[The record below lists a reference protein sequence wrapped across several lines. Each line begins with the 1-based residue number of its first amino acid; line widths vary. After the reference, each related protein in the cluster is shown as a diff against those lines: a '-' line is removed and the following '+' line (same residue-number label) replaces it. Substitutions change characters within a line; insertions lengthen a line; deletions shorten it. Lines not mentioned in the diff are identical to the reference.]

1 MDRRYIR
8 LDPRKLDYLRLKKG
22 WSQAKLGDELAAIHD
37 VRHKVTVR
45 NILNGGEIYVETG
58 RVVAELLSADNLL
71 SILHADILK
80 ELTPPSAFD
89 NPLDFFTNVGEW
101 EALELIEP
109 SQVAPNGLAYDTWK
123 MRHRQI
129 SGRLARGKCYSLNK
143 LSSKQRTV
151 LKGYLTRH
159 SEVCDRIG
167 SHPSIVQNRDAVP
180 WEHGE
185 LWWIIDEWID
195 GERLD
200 VTFELRRLEAR
211 SVPQLMRNIGE
222 ALHALH
228 AAGVIRRELTPRHI
242 WIRTSDQSPVL
253 TDFELAKLLDGAPT
267 VAPSQGWLDD
277 GYRAAEVEPHATLT
291 PRADVY
297 SWGRIAVEA
306 LCQDLPSH
314 GQEATSLAKVQ
325 VSPAVRQII
334 LSSVALPAS
343 ERPADMAVVL
353 NAIKKWK

>member
-1 MDRRYIR
+1 MDRRYIC
-8 LDPRKLDYLRLKKG
+8 LDPRRLDYFRLKKG
-22 WSQAKLGDELAAIHD
+22 WSQAKLGDELAEHHD

-45 NILNGGEIYVETG
+45 NILNGGKIYVETG
-58 RVVAELLSADNLL
+58 RVVAELLGADNLL
-71 SILHADILK
+71 EILHPDILK
-80 ELTPPSAFD
+80 ELTPPSACD

-101 EALELIEP
+101 EALQSIESP
-109 SQVAPNGLAYDTWK
+109 QVAPNGLVYDTWK
-123 MRHRQI
+123 MRHRHI

-143 LSSKQRTV
+143 LSSKQRTT

-167 SHPSIVQNRDAVP
+167 SHPNIVQNRDAIP

-185 LWWIIDEWID
+185 MWWIIDEWID

-200 VTFELRRLEAR
+200 SIFESHRLETK
-211 SVPQLMRNIGE
+211 SVPPLMRNIGE
-222 ALHALH
+222 AIHALH

-267 VAPSQGWLDD
+267 VAPSQGWLADD
-277 GYRAAEVEPHATLT
+277 YRAIEVEPNATLT
-291 PRADVY
+291 PRTDVY
-297 SWGRIAVEA
+297 SWGRIAVEV
-306 LCQDLPSH
+306 LCRELPSQ
-314 GQEATSLAKVQ
+314 GQEATALAKVK
-325 VSPAVRQII
+325 VPPAVRQII

>member
-1 MDRRYIR
+1 MDRRSIR
-8 LDPRKLDYLRLKKG
+8 LDSKKLDYLRLKKG
-22 WSQAKLGDELAAIHD
+22 WSQTMFGQKLEAIHD
-37 VRHKVTVR
+37 IRHKVTAR
-45 NILNGGEIYVETG
+45 NILNEGEVYVETG
-58 RVVAELLSADNLL
+58 RLVAELLGAENLL
-71 SILHADILK
+71 SILHPDILK
-80 ELTPPSAFD
+80 ELTPPSALD

-101 EALELIEP
+101 EALQSIESP
-109 SQVAPNGLAYDTWK
+109 QVAPNGLVYDTWK
-123 MRHRQI
+123 MRHRHI

-143 LSSKQRTV
+143 LSSKQRTT

-167 SHPSIVQNRDAVP
+167 SHPNIVQNRDAIP

-185 LWWIIDEWID
+185 MWWIIDEWID

-200 VTFELRRLEAR
+200 SIFKSRRLESNA
-211 SVPQLMRNIGE
+211 VPPLMRNIAE
-222 ALHALH
+222 ALHRLH

-242 WIRTSDQSPVL
+242 WIRSSDQSPVL
-253 TDFELAKLLDGAPT
+253 TDFELSKLLDGAPT
-267 VAPSQGWLDD
+267 VAPPQGWLDD
-277 GYRAAEVEPHATLT
+277 GYRAIEVAPEATLA
-291 PRADVY
+291 PCADVY

-306 LCQDLPSH
+306 LCRELPSQ
-314 GQEATSLAKVQ
+314 GQEATALAKVQ
-325 VSPAVRQII
+325 VPPAVRQII